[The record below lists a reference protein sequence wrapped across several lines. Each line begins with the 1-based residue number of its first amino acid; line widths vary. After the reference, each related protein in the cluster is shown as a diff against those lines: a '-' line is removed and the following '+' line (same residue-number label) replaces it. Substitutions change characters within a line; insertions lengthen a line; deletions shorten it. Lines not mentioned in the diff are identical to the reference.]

1 VKRVVFE
8 GRQFR
13 VELEDADGRE
23 LEIVRRVDAVAVVA
37 VHDEHV
43 VLVRQERAPAGRA
56 LLELPA
62 GKIDAGEQPED
73 AARREL
79 REECGLDG
87 GTWRHLTTV
96 WTTPGFCD
104 ERIHL
109 FLATGLEQGDASPD
123 EHEEMELVRWP
134 VSELERR
141 LAEVEDAKTLA
152 GLLLLAGEVSL
163 RGS

>member
-1 VKRVVFE
+1 VKRVAFE

-13 VELEDADGRE
+13 VELEDEGGRE

-37 VHDEHV
+37 VHDDHV

-62 GKIDAGEQPED
+62 GKIDDGEQPED

-79 REECGLDG
+79 REECGLHG
-87 GTWRHLTTV
+87 GTWRHLSTV

-109 FLATGLEQGDASPD
+109 FLATGLEQGGSSPD
-123 EHEEMELVRWP
+123 EHEEVELVRWP
-134 VSELERR
+134 VPEVERR

-152 GLLLLAGEVSL
+152 GLLLFAREVSL

>member
-8 GRQFR
+8 GNQVRL
-13 VELEDADGRE
+13 ELDEVDGRAV
-23 LEIVRRVDAVAVVA
+23 EIVRRVDAVAIVA
-37 VHDEHV
+37 VHDDQI
-43 VLVRQERAPAGRA
+43 VLVRQHRAPAGRA

-62 GKIDAGEQPED
+62 GKIDPGESPED

-79 REECGLDG
+79 AEECGLHG
-87 GTWRHLTTV
+87 GTWRRLTTV

-109 FLATGLEQGDASPD
+109 FLATDLEHGESSPD
-123 EHEEMELVRWP
+123 EHEDVELVRWP
-134 VSELERR
+134 IGEVEGR

-152 GLLLLAGEVSL
+152 GLLLYLREVSL